1 MVVSP
6 GLLRYSGTKQM
17 TCAVIFPGQGSQ
29 SIGMLNKLPEAFHET
44 KAYWMGLASDVL
56 GYDVAALIESGPEET
71 LNQTAHT
78 QPVLLTANQIMWSV
92 WRSQHPNLEP
102 VALAG
107 HSLGEFSALVAAE
120 SLAFEEAVAL
130 VANRGRLMQEA
141 VPEGTGTMA
150 AILGLPDDVV
160 EAICREVAEGEVVA
174 PANYNSP
181 GQLVIAGDAAAVERA
196 MLQAKAAGAKRAM
209 ILPVSVPSHC
219 ALMAQA
225 GKELGKSLENIS
237 LSLPKFP
244 VFHNVDASTKKTIE
258 SIREALVEQLAMPVQ
273 WTKTMKALIYLG
285 VDHFYE
291 CGPGRVLTGLGR
303 RIDKEVTWVAYEQEV
318 GE

>member
-1 MVVSP
+1 MS
-6 GLLRYSGTKQM
+6 
-17 TCAVIFPGQGSQ
+17 CAVIFPGQGSQ
-29 SIGMLNKLPEAFHET
+29 SIGMLGKLPESFREIKSH
-44 KAYWMGLASDVL
+44 WMGLASDVL
-56 GYDVAALIESGPEET
+56 GYDVAALIEAGPEEA
-71 LNQTAHT
+71 LNQTANT
-78 QPVLLTANQIMWSV
+78 QPVLLTANQILWSV
-92 WRSQHPNLEP
+92 WQSEHPNTQP
-102 VALAG
+102 AALAG
-107 HSLGEFSALVAAE
+107 HSLGEFSALVAAK

-130 VANRGRLMQEA
+130 VADRGRLMQEA

-160 EAICREVAEGEVVA
+160 EAICREVAEGEIVA

-196 MLQAKAAGAKRAM
+196 MLQAKTAGAKRAM

-219 ALMAQA
+219 ALMEQAAQ
-225 GKELGKSLENIS
+225 ELAKSLETIS
-237 LSLPKFP
+237 LSLPQVP
-244 VFHNVDASTKKTIE
+244 VFHNVDASPKETIDA
-258 SIREALVEQLAMPVQ
+258 IRAALVQQMAMPVQ
-273 WTKTMKALIYLG
+273 WTKTMKALVNLG

-303 RIDKEVTWVAYEQEV
+303 RIDKEVTWIAYEQEV